1 MAQIKRVP
9 LGVTAHFAPRL
20 PFVALFSSPARTS
33 VVGAAAPT
41 NAVSSTPHAH
51 VDNSLHA
58 NATGFF
64 RAFLSTQSAAAPD
77 PASSISKNSTGLM
90 PTTTA
95 ASSSGA
101 AASSSAGVHG
111 QPPLAEAFVGARV
124 AAELY
129 VDDGDEE
136 DTAGLAIKV
145 PQSPSSAGVAAALSR
160 MSAYDLDPMCTDG
173 RMLLVFFPGARA
185 YISPVAI
192 LFYLRGVDMLFEH
205 LGLHLLAVKEFRS
218 CFLSIPDSFLSG
230 DSHPAVYFQDLSCRL
245 HFVAASVSEY
255 YCLMLV
261 HLGICHWQY
270 AFSQVGLPSATQ
282 V

>member
-33 VVGAAAPT
+33 VAGAAAP
-41 NAVSSTPHAH
+41 ASASSPSSQI
-51 VDNSLHA
+51 DNSLHS

-77 PASSISKNSTGLM
+77 PAKPEIGKNSM
-90 PTTTA
+90 APTA
-95 ASSSGA
+95 SSSSGA
-101 AASSSAGVHG
+101 AASSSAGVHAH
-111 QPPLAEAFVGARV
+111 PLLAEAFVGVRV

-136 DTAGLAIKV
+136 DTAGLATKV

-185 YISPVAI
+185 LI
-192 LFYLRGVDMLFEH
+192 FYRSECFIFDMLWITFA
-205 LGLHLLAVKEFRS
+205 GGKEFTSS
-218 CFLSIPDSFLSG
+218 CFLSIPDSF
-230 DSHPAVYFQDLSCRL
+230 
-245 HFVAASVSEY
+245 
-255 YCLMLV
+255 
-261 HLGICHWQY
+261 
-270 AFSQVGLPSATQ
+270 FSS
-282 V
+282 